1 MTTKRNLKRAWL
13 LPDMLPCR
21 LVLKPFLILHTQ
33 HCSNWKSIRQDHS
46 QDKSNLVTRIW
57 WSGLTE
63 SCAHHFE
70 AAHTL
75 LRYSKLNITWTEFR
89 ADGHQSISI
98 SLGSDEVS
106 AAIFARVHAIQVSVY
121 LQWRKPNMHWPLSNS
136 STVNMHSCTPS
147 LILSSKHSL
156 PSGKSPHVYLP

>member
-1 MTTKRNLKRAWL
+1 MLSPPSMAALKWMFTIT
-13 LPDMLPCR
+13 P
-21 LVLKPFLILHTQ
+21 VLGPPSSLHRTLD
-33 HCSNWKSIRQDHS
+33 WTVGLDWG
-46 QDKSNLVTRIW
+46 T
-57 WSGLTE
+57 GLTE

-98 SLGSDEVS
+98 SLGLDEVS